1 MNNITNNAA
10 KKKTYADC
18 VREIQDCVDALKA
31 WKDDPS
37 IDVSQFMLINEV
49 IIALN
54 DEELAI
60 IKAELQASNKEYE
73 ALSGAIKESVD
84 ELKVL
89 KKKIEKV
96 ADNFDNAAKAL
107 STIVKVLGFVAR
119 FAV

>member
-1 MNNITNNAA
+1 MNDITNTATE
-10 KKKTYADC
+10 KKSYADC
-18 VREIQDCVDALKA
+18 VKAIQDCVDALKE

-37 IDVSQFMLINEV
+37 ISVSQFILIHEA

-60 IKAELQASNKEYE
+60 IRAEMQASSKEYE
-73 ALSGAIKESVD
+73 ALSGSIKESVD

-89 KKKIEKV
+89 KKKLEKI
-96 ADNFDNAAKAL
+96 AGNFENAARAL
-107 STIVKVLGFVAR
+107 SAVVRVLGFVAR